1 MSRYKPPLPP
11 HIVRHPRYGAAPI
24 ASGLELPPGEAAR
37 LIGIQQDERIFPHT
51 AIAADTARQHYTV
64 APRRYYVDILRN
76 CQQCRR
82 PFFFF
87 AREQQYWYETLGF
100 NVHSSALDCPDC
112 RHAAHEAQALLR
124 AYAAFFK
131 QRTPSDGDIAQALVF
146 TTKLLGLGTI
156 THLDKPRHLKNLALR
171 RIPTDRAI
179 PALIQAI
186 ESAEA
191 DQRYHAWL
199 NFHMDRPV
207 TPNGWYFDLE
217 SESFEATNAEHLGF
231 YQRLFTHC
239 ATDLARFSPAQIE
252 GGLHCLFDCGCGDTV
267 FIFQDT
273 SLPIAE
279 RLAAFNSIRTL
290 YRDCFEP
297 LCTPAHADF
306 DGTHNP
312 LSTFCYMLWDIT
324 PLLCWQGSPEKEI
337 WHTALLDLLADVL
350 ESTNPNCI
358 DSALHGLG
366 HFHRHENCNARIE
379 TIIARFLRQ
388 HPELPPQQRAY
399 AESAA
404 QGRVQ

>member
-24 ASGLELPPGEAAR
+24 ASGLELPPAEVTR
-37 LIGIQQDERIFPHT
+37 LFGIAKTDRIFPHT
-51 AIAADTARQHYTV
+51 AIAADTARQHYTIT
-64 APRRYYVDILRN
+64 PHRYYVDILRN

-100 NVHSSALDCPDC
+100 NVHANTLDCPDC
-112 RHAAHEAQALLR
+112 HHAAHEAQALLR

-156 THLDKPRHLKNLALR
+156 THLDKPRRLKNLALQ

-179 PALIQAI
+179 PALIEAI
-186 ESAEA
+186 ETAEA
-191 DQRYHAWL
+191 NQRYHDWL
-199 NFHMDRPV
+199 DFQMDRPE
-207 TPNGWYFDLE
+207 TPNGWHLDNDCEPFQA
-217 SESFEATNAEHLGF
+217 SSAEHLRH

-252 GGLHCLFDCGCGDTV
+252 SGLRNLFDCGCGDTV

-290 YRDCFEP
+290 YSGCFETR
-297 LCTPAHADF
+297 CTTELNDTPD
-306 DGTHNP
+306 P
-312 LSTFCYMLWDIT
+312 LSMFCFMLWDIT
-324 PLLCWQGSPEKEI
+324 PLAWWGESPEKEI

-350 ESTNPNCI
+350 ESTNPTCI

-366 HFHRHENCNARIE
+366 HLHSHDNCNKRVE
-379 TIIARFLRQ
+379 TIINRYLRS
-388 HPELPPQQRAY
+388 HPELSPKLRTY

-404 QGRVQ
+404 QGRVL

>member
-1 MSRYKPPLPP
+1 MSRYKLPLPP
-11 HIVRHPRYGAAPI
+11 NIVRHPRYGAAPI
-24 ASGLELPPGEAAR
+24 ASGLELPPVEVAR
-37 LIGIQQDERIFPHT
+37 LFGIAKTDRIFPHT
-51 AIAADTARQHYTV
+51 AIAADPARQHYTIT
-64 APRRYYVDILRN
+64 PRRYYVDILRN
-76 CQQCRR
+76 CRQCGH

-87 AREQQYWYETLGF
+87 AREQQHWYETLGF
-100 NVHSSALDCPDC
+100 NIWANALDCPSC
-112 RHAAHEAQALLR
+112 RHASHEEQVLLG

-131 QRTPSDGDIAQALVF
+131 QQSPTDSDIAQALGIA
-146 TTKLLGLGTI
+146 TQLLNLGAI
-156 THLDKPRHLKNLALR
+156 RHLDKPRQLKNLALR

-179 PALIQAI
+179 RALIEAI
-186 ESAEA
+186 ETAEA
-191 DQRYHAWL
+191 DQRYHDWL
-199 NFHMDRPV
+199 DFHMDRPEP
-207 TPNGWYFDLE
+207 PNGWHLDNDCEPFQA
-217 SESFEATNAEHLGF
+217 SNAEHLRH

-252 GGLHCLFDCGCGDTV
+252 SGLRNLFDSGCGDTV

-290 YRDCFEP
+290 YCDCFEP

-324 PLLCWQGSPEKEI
+324 PLLCWRGSPEKEI

-350 ESTNPNCI
+350 ESTNSTCI

-379 TIIARFLRQ
+379 AIIAQFLRQ
-388 HPELPPQQRAY
+388 HPELPPEQRAY